1 MPCKSFDPR
10 AVDSL
15 ARKETIADSPHVYS
29 EHSYKYY
36 FSQWAVTKKIPG
48 PVKDAAI
55 MALGKRIRDS
65 SRSTPA
71 VLYNGQEINKKRLRR
86 HISTAEKKKEEANSN
101 IQLSSNVYDRFFST
115 HCQLLTKVPASWF
128 GISHIELSGP
138 HPQLR
143 TIFLRSPAPQLSST
157 YPIHISRNPRGM
169 CRLQMMHLHRPW
181 WR

>member
-1 MPCKSFDPR
+1 MPCKSFRPR
-10 AVDSL
+10 AVHSL
-15 ARKETIADSPHVYS
+15 ARKGTIADSPHVCS

-36 FSQWAVTKKIPG
+36 FNQWGVTKNIPG

-55 MALGKRIRDS
+55 TALGKRIRDN

-71 VLYNGQEINKKRLRR
+71 VFYNGHEINKKRLRR
-86 HISTAEKKKEEANSN
+86 HISTAEKKKEEAESN
-101 IQLSSNVYDRFFST
+101 IHLSSNVYDSFFST
-115 HCQLLTKVPASWF
+115 HCQLLTKALPSWF
-128 GISHIELSGP
+128 GTSHTEPSGP

-157 YPIHISRNPRGM
+157 YPIHISLNPRGM
-169 CRLQMMHLHRPW
+169 CRLQMMHLHQPW

>member
-1 MPCKSFDPR
+1 MPCKSFDSN

-15 ARKETIADSPHVYS
+15 ARKGTIADSPHVYS

-36 FSQWAVTKKIPG
+36 FSQWGVTKNIPG

-86 HISTAEKKKEEANSN
+86 HISTGEKKKEETDSN
-101 IQLSSNVYDRFFST
+101 IQLSSNVYDLSFST
-115 HCQLLTKVPASWF
+115 HYQFLTNVPAS
-128 GISHIELSGP
+128 
-138 HPQLR
+138 
-143 TIFLRSPAPQLSST
+143 
-157 YPIHISRNPRGM
+157 
-169 CRLQMMHLHRPW
+169 
-181 WR
+181 